1 MFGCGLAAGGWL
13 ATGLGRRWLAVG
25 GWLVVGGWLAFQ
37 SLRSSSIGPYCR
49 SKQSFKAGI
58 QGGRRRRAFK
68 AGGGRSWALTRG
80 QFCDCTIH
88 ETAQTTPNTQNS
100 RSSSTKTPILCSK
113 RPKTGVPKPKKA
125 QKPRFCARKARKW
138 GFRRAKAHK
147 NLDFVLKTP
156 ENGGSGSQKSTKT
169 PILCSG
175 RRGFAVGR
183 EDIGIGKRNRCL
195 PANHRARFQNAN
207 TS

>member
-1 MFGCGLAAGGWL
+1 MAVGWL
-13 ATGLGRRWLAVG
+13 VG
-25 GWLVVGGWLAFQ
+25 GWGLVGVPVPSVQFNRSILSVNIVGPSSRSRRAFQ
-37 SLRSSSIGPYCR
+37 EGIG
-49 SKQSFKAGI
+49 
-58 QGGRRRRAFK
+58 GGRSRLAFK

-88 ETAQTTPNTQNS
+88 ETAKTIPNTQNS

-125 QKPRFCARKARKW
+125 QKPRFCAQNARKW

-156 ENGGSGSQKSTKT
+156 ENGGSSSNLVLK
-169 PILCSG
+169 
-175 RRGFAVGR
+175 
-183 EDIGIGKRNRCL
+183 
-195 PANHRARFQNAN
+195 
-207 TS
+207 

>member
-1 MFGCGLAAGGWL
+1 MAA
-13 ATGLGRRWLAVG
+13 GLGRRWLAVG

-37 SLRSSSIGPYCR
+37 SFRSSSIGPYCR
-49 SKQSFKAGI
+49 SILSVQAVVPGGHLRRASAAGV
-58 QGGRRRRAFK
+58 QGWRRAFK

-125 QKPRFCARKARKW
+125 QKPRFCARKARKR
-138 GFRRAKAHK
+138 GFGRPKKHK
-147 NLDFVLKTP
+147 NHDFVL
-156 ENGGSGSQKSTKT
+156 GRLS
-169 PILCSG
+169 LCAEYQATA
-175 RRGFAVGR
+175 RR
-183 EDIGIGKRNRCL
+183 
-195 PANHRARFQNAN
+195 
-207 TS
+207 